1 MGLSE
6 KSKEVSVKVLQKGV
20 RRRDANQDKKGR
32 NDLVKP
38 KNPVITTTNLFI
50 ERDIS
55 YTVKHLKP

>member
-1 MGLSE
+1 
-6 KSKEVSVKVLQKGV
+6 LQKGV